1 METNYN
7 FQDIW
12 NNKKTEVP
20 NVQEIKSKAE
30 KYRKKQIINDIR
42 LIACLSLTFIF
53 ITGIWIF
60 LDVQLFSTRF
70 GIMLILLSIAIYVY
84 LFWQKMNILRQIN
97 PSTSNQDYLKA
108 VKLLEKKQLF
118 MQNRGL
124 GLYFLLLS
132 VGFAFYFYE
141 FALRMSLLGGILTYG
156 LTFVWFLIN
165 WFFIRPR
172 QIRKQKEKISVVIDS
187 LESVEKGFEE

>member
-60 LDVQLFSTRF
+60 LDVKLFSTRF

-187 LESVEKGFEE
+187 LETIEKDFNS

>member
-70 GIMLILLSIAIYVY
+70 GIMLILLSLAIYVY

-97 PSTSNQDYLKA
+97 PSTNNQDYLKA

-187 LESVEKGFEE
+187 LETIEKGFNS

>member
-70 GIMLILLSIAIYVY
+70 GIMLILLSIVIYVY

-187 LESVEKGFEE
+187 LETIEKGFNS